1 MAPKRGGQ
9 DDGRDMEARVDETPV
24 IVQALRAGETASP
37 SVDKKHDDEK
47 MSLFW
52 RVFGGTILSIV
63 SLVAITLFNN
73 MMTSINDLRTDVS
86 KANEARSN
94 AVMDLRAEMAKSAE
108 ARNDLVRKEDYNSR
122 MNAQSE
128 RVASLQQYNN
138 QQNATLVTL
147 KTELDGIKERATKL
161 AIESDGAKRDLAT
174 LELVKERLA
183 LLAVD
188 LKAMRDDHLKLRA
201 DADKNQS
208 YDLERK
214 QHRDSQYKQIDDA
227 IRELQKAQQDCREKI
242 ARMEGPYGPPSPIAT
257 PPKKANTPRT
267 APTGE
272 PRTVPE
278 KSPLPSEPKPEPPA
292 NSGN

>member
-1 MAPKRGGQ
+1 MALKRDGQ
-9 DDGRDMEARVDETPV
+9 DDGQEMEARVDETP
-24 IVQALRAGETASP
+24 IIAQALRAGETVSP

-63 SLVAITLFNN
+63 SLIAITLFNN
-73 MMTSINDLRTDVS
+73 MMSSINDLRTEVA

-128 RVASLQQYNN
+128 RVNSLQQQNN
-138 QQNATLVTL
+138 QQNALLTST
-147 KTELDGIKERATKL
+147 KTELDGMKERATKL
-161 AIESDGAKRDLAT
+161 SIESDGVKRDLAT

-183 LLAVD
+183 LLGAD
-188 LKAMRDDHLKLRA
+188 LKSMRDDHLKLRA
-201 DADKNQS
+201 DADKNQA

-214 QHRDSQYKQIDDA
+214 QQRDNQYKQIDEA
-227 IRELQKAQQDCREKI
+227 MKELQKAQQDCREKI
-242 ARMEGPYGPPSPIAT
+242 ARMEGPYGPPSPVAT
-257 PPKKANTPRT
+257 PPKKANSTRT
-267 APTGE
+267 APAVE
-272 PRTVPE
+272 PRSVPE
-278 KSPLPSEPKPEPPA
+278 KAPLPSEPKAEPPA
-292 NSGN
+292 NSAK